1 MGPVESQL
9 RQQLRRGEIIS
20 RSGARRAYGAVALV
34 LLNGWEKRGIVE
46 VDGDRIVAKVR
57 VVPEATIEAVNR
69 RLAELPGQ
77 PAPDQAAAERRRLQR
92 EALRAQLAA
101 AKTLEERALVV
112 QRSQAIADSEAR
124 RASVLALADRAL
136 PALPGIAAAFDDAEL
151 SDVFGI
157 DFDDEVA

>member
-1 MGPVESQL
+1 VGPIESTL

-20 RSGARRAYGAVALV
+20 RAGARRSLGAAALV
-34 LLNGWEKRGIVE
+34 LLDRWQRRGIVE
-46 VDGDRIVAKVR
+46 VDGDRVVAKVR

-77 PAPDQAAAERRRLQR
+77 PAPDQVAAERRRLQR

-101 AKTLEERALVV
+101 AKTLEERAAVV
-112 QRSQAIADSEAR
+112 QRSQAIADTEAR
-124 RASVLALADRAL
+124 RASILALADRAL

-157 DFDDEVA
+157 DFDGEVA